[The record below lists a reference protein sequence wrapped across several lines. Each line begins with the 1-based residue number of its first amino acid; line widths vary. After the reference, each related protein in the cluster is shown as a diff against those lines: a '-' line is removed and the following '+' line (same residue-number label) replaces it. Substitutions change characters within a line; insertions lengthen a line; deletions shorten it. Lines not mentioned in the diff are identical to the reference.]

1 MSIAQ
6 ENKETALKL
15 ARYMGVPLRMH
26 HVTVHANGRCFLRV
40 GTVQRL
46 GLSKDCHKKV
56 TVIIM
61 DGVAVMSFSSEG
73 TSRLVNPS
81 ANCSSMYF
89 YCKPLSSLAASS
101 HISRLRISHFIR
113 NKDGSIDVFLSLSA
127 VKDMYYLITKK

>member
-1 MSIAQ
+1 MNDSSQ
-6 ENKETALKL
+6 NKESAVKL

-40 GTVQRL
+40 GTVQRM

-73 TSRLVNPS
+73 TSRLMNPS
-81 ANCSSMYF
+81 ANCSSLYF

-101 HISRLRISHFIR
+101 HISRLRISHYIR
-113 NKDGSIDVFLSLSA
+113 NKDGSVDAFLPLSV
-127 VKDMYYLITKK
+127 VKDIYYLINKK

>member
-1 MSIAQ
+1 MSIATQ
-6 ENKETALKL
+6 NKETALKL

-26 HVTVHANGRCFLRV
+26 HVTVHSNGRCFLRV
-40 GTVQRL
+40 GTVQRM
-46 GLSKDCHKKV
+46 GLKDYHKKV

-81 ANCSSMYF
+81 ENCSSLYF

-113 NKDGSIDVFLSLSA
+113 RPDGSIDAFLSLSA
-127 VKDMYYLITKK
+127 VKDIYYLINKK

>member
-1 MSIAQ
+1 MSIATQ
-6 ENKETALKL
+6 NKETALKL

-26 HVTVHANGRCFLRV
+26 HVTVHSNGRCFLRV
-40 GTVQRL
+40 GTVQRM
-46 GLSKDCHKKV
+46 GLCKDCHKKV

-73 TSRLVNPS
+73 TSRLMNPS
-81 ANCSSMYF
+81 ANCSSLYF

-113 NKDGSIDVFLSLSA
+113 NKDGSIDAFLSLSA
-127 VKDMYYLITKK
+127 VKDIYYLINKK